1 MIKNKKDLYYFSKSS
16 GLEIDLVSK
25 VNSTITML
33 EVKAKNGNTKSAKE
47 VLSNPKYNVNKL
59 IKLTSSNLG
68 ETTNILTIPYYLA
81 FKLN

>member
-1 MIKNKKDLYYFSKSS
+1 M
-16 GLEIDLVSK
+16 
-25 VNSTITML
+25 
-33 EVKAKNGNTKSAKE
+33 VKLTKSAKE